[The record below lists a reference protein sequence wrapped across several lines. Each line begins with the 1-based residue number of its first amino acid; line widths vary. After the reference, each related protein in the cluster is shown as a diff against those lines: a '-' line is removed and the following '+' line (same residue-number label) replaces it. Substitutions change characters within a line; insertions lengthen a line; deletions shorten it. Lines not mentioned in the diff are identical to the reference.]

1 MDIKETRKRYNP
13 EGRTDGIK
21 RNHEEALESSY
32 TRGYDDGHADGYEE
46 GCADTREVSE
56 RSIDQLFP
64 ELHKY
69 VQENYVPEDDEQ

>member
-1 MDIKETRKRYNP
+1 METKETKKRYDPN
-13 EGRTDGIK
+13 GRTEEI
-21 RNHEEALESSY
+21 RNDAMINMIAVY
-32 TRGYDDGHADGYEE
+32 KCGYDDGHADGYEE

-56 RSIDQLFP
+56 RRIDQLFP